1 MQTTVETRRDG
12 SVAILVDREAA
23 RPTVASLAF
32 AARSHGAYV
41 HLAELVEADLRN
53 ADGAPNPKWRSLCQ

>member
-23 RPTVASLAF
+23 RATVASLAF
-32 AARSHGAYV
+32 AARFHGAFVY
-41 HLAELVEADLRN
+41 LAELAEAGLRN
-53 ADGAPNPKWRSLCQ
+53 ADGAPKWRSLCQ